1 MKTLIKNA
9 NIINEGKI
17 IKSDLLVFDNI
28 IQEISKKIIPKG
40 DEKILDI
47 NGCYYCLV

>member
-17 IKSDLLVFDNI
+17 IKSDLLVFNNI

-40 DEKILDI
+40 DEKIWILMVAT
-47 NGCYYCLV
+47 YCLV